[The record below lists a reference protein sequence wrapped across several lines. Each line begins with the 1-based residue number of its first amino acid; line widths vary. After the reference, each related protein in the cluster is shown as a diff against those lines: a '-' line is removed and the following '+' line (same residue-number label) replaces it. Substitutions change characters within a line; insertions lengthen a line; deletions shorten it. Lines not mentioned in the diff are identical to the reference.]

1 MLAIQCSKK
10 LRKQLKIDIPKK
22 IPSSLDSFY
31 SWHSHLFILNR
42 KKCTI
47 VMNNLTRYNFI
58 LVGLKKEDFKVYD
71 QMVVD
76 AIRDNLLAEGATKK
90 EVDKYI
96 KNCGSP
102 IYLQASD
109 RSIISQMNEM
119 IRVIGYWNSID
130 KQDGVETDLKEIN
143 RRLNS
148 FMMLKLPKSYSG
160 ETMLDELK
168 ILV

>member
-10 LRKQLKIDIPKK
+10 LREQFKIDIPKR
-22 IPSSLDSFY
+22 IPAGLDPFY
-31 SWHSHLFILNR
+31 SWHSHLFTLNR
-42 KKCTI
+42 RKCVI

-76 AIRDNLLAEGATKK
+76 AIRDNLLTEGATKK

-130 KQDGVETDLKEIN
+130 KQDGVEPDLKEIN

-148 FMMLKLPKSYSG
+148 FVMLKLPKSYSG